1 MEGIALEFNDIFLID
16 HLLNTVTDL
25 KASDYS
31 FIAGEGIQNNRFTVV
46 FEEPSLLDVEEVSF
60 RESDINLYPNPATD
74 QVTLSYG
81 GGQSLIQA
89 MIVNVNGKVVRQIDL
104 DDFDGQRQLDISTL
118 RHGMYFVQIQGERFQ
133 TTKKLIVK

>member
-25 KASDYS
+25 KTSDYS
-31 FIAGEGIQNNRFTVV
+31 FTAGEGIQNNRFTVV